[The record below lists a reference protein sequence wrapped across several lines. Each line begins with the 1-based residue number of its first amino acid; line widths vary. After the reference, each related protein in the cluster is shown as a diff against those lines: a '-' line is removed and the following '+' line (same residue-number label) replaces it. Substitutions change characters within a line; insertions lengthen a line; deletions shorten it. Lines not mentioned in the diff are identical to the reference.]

1 MMRLTRERDTKTL
14 RYDWFVTD
22 DGTECEVREG
32 YTDAD
37 GHHMT
42 LYAEPSPALAALIAR
57 LSGHVRFTQF
67 EYFQSLDSPPREK
80 TT

>member
-1 MMRLTRERDTKTL
+1 
-14 RYDWFVTD
+14 
-22 DGTECEVREG
+22 
-32 YTDAD
+32 
-37 GHHMT
+37 MT